1 MAEAKKEIT
10 KKEDKKEQPKNVKE
24 TAKPVVKK
32 TGLPELRPGYKVRV
46 HQRIKEGKKERVQI
60 FEGMIIAFK
69 GQDKNT
75 RTMTVRKMSGNV
87 AVEKIFPLVLPTIEK
102 VEVVSAIKTRRSK
115 LYYLRDY
122 NKKLKDQKV

>member
-1 MAEAKKEIT
+1 MPEEKKEIA
-10 KKEDKKEQPKNVKE
+10 KKEDKKEQPK
-24 TAKPVVKK
+24 TTKK
-32 TGLPELRPGYKVRV
+32 AGLPQLRPGYKVRV

-60 FEGMIIAFK
+60 FEGMIIAIK

-75 RTMTVRKMSGNV
+75 RTMTVRKMSSGV

-102 VEVVSAIKTRRSK
+102 VEIIGAIKTRRSK
-115 LYYLRDY
+115 LYFLRDY

>member
-10 KKEDKKEQPKNVKE
+10 KKEDKKEQPKAAKE
-24 TAKPVVKK
+24 TAKPVAKK
-32 TGLPELRPGYKVRV
+32 AGLPELRPGYKVRV

-102 VEVVSAIKTRRSK
+102 VEVVGAIKTRRSK